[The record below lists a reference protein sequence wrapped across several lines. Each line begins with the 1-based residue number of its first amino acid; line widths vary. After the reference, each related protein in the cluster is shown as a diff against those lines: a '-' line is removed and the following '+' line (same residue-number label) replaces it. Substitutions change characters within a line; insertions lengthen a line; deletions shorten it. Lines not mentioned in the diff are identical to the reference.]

1 MRNPVRKIAYVGEP
15 DRSIGEALREYGY
28 RTEGVSG
35 DSIVGLARALHSLRP
50 AVVHA
55 RRNHIKAGIVA
66 KLLGVPL
73 LVQAS
78 RDDVSGR
85 TAHAA
90 RMASR
95 TLCGGSAVRE
105 ALVAL
110 GAPASTTCVL
120 RSLLDVNNDLRAA
133 AIFPPML
140 DPAIRWVVAA
150 SPCDGPDRGHQD
162 LLLAFISIA
171 RTRPKLKLL
180 IAGDGS
186 EARKLRTQADLAGML
201 SRVVVHP
208 VLLDQLPAVL
218 SRAVA
223 VVAPSRSG
231 SLPDPVPEALA
242 VGAPVVATATG
253 SHPAWIREGRT
264 GWLVPPRAPAA
275 LAVRLAQV
283 VDDGETARKVGAK
296 AREAALELAGP
307 RAIAQELARCYAA
320 IGRAPAH
327 QLPGIYLPAPARGLQ
342 RA

>member
-15 DRSIGEALREYGY
+15 DRNISEALREYGY

-55 RRNHIKAGIVA
+55 RRNHIKAGIVSR
-66 KLLGVPL
+66 LLGVPL
-73 LVQAS
+73 LVQAG
-78 RDDVSGR
+78 RGDVGGR
-85 TAHAA
+85 TAHAS

-105 ALVAL
+105 ALVAM

-120 RSLLDVNNDLRAA
+120 RSLLDVTSDLRAA

-180 IAGDGS
+180 IAGEGS

-218 SRAVA
+218 ARAVA

-231 SLPDPVPEALA
+231 NLPDPVPEALA
-242 VGAPVVATATG
+242 AGAPVVATAIG

-264 GWLVPPRAPAA
+264 GWLVPARAPAA
-275 LAVRLAQV
+275 LAVRLTQIIDNSELAK
-283 VDDGETARKVGAK
+283 KVGAS
-296 AREAALELAGP
+296 AREAALELAAP

-327 QLPGIYLPAPARGLQ
+327 QLPGIFLPEPVRGLQ